1 MRNMR
6 RFVTLA
12 AGMAIGFQVLSAQ
25 KAPSAASPT
34 PNMTGT
40 AGAPSAS
47 SLNRDIYLSGK
58 VMLDD
63 GTPPPEPAK
72 IERVC
77 VGAPRALA
85 YTDEKGIFAFQIG
98 HTANVEQDAGE
109 GDTSARLGG
118 TPRQQQYDVPDAQLS
133 NCYLRA
139 VLAGFRSDVVTLGA
153 RRLTDDPNIGTI
165 LLHRLAG
172 VQAKS
177 VSVSSL
183 EAPKDARKAYD
194 RGLQFV
200 QQSRLADGANQFRKA
215 VDIYPNFAAAW
226 YELGKAQQQNREIE
240 PARQSYAKAVAAD
253 SKLMGPYEQLVQLA
267 VDSGNWRELAD
278 ATQRLLELDPEGHPT
293 AYFYNAAANLNL
305 NRIDLAEKGAWA
317 GEKLDS
323 QHRYPKREQ
332 VLAMILA
339 KKRDYAG
346 AAEHMRMYLQYA
358 PDAEDAARMREQ
370 LAEYERLIEP
380 K

>member
-1 MRNMR
+1 MR

-12 AGMAIGFQVLSAQ
+12 AGVAIGFQVLSAQ
-25 KAPSAASPT
+25 KAPAGAPSSPN

-40 AGAPSAS
+40 AGAPTAS

-63 GTPPPEPAK
+63 GTPLPEPAK

-77 VGAPRALA
+77 VGTPRGLA
-85 YTDEKGIFAFQIG
+85 YTDEKGVFAFQLG
-98 HTANVEQDAGE
+98 HTASVDRDAGE
-109 GDTSARLGG
+109 GDATARLAGA
-118 TPRQQQYDVPDAQLS
+118 PRQQQYDVPDAQLS

-139 VLAGFRSDVVTLGA
+139 VLAGFRSDVISLGA
-153 RRLTDDPNIGTI
+153 RRLTDGSNIGTI

-172 VQAKS
+172 VQGKS
-177 VSVSSL
+177 VSVTTL

-200 QQSRLADGANQFRKA
+200 QQSRLADAERNFQQA

-226 YELGKAQQQNREIE
+226 YELGKVQQHNREIE

-253 SKLMGPYEQLVQLA
+253 SKLVGPYEQLVQLA
-267 VDSGNWRELAD
+267 VDTANWRELAD
-278 ATQRLLELDPEGHPT
+278 ASQRLLDLDPEGHPT
-293 AYFYNAAANLNL
+293 AYFYNAVANLNL
-305 NRIDLAEKGAWA
+305 NRIDLAEKDAWA

-346 AAEHMRMYLQYA
+346 AAEHMRVYLQYA